1 MTEDKVKEILITR
14 PLLPDFDEFC
24 TELKKIWDSRI
35 LTNQG
40 PNHASLEQNL
50 KNHLKVDGLYVYNNA
65 TIALLIAIKAL
76 DLKGE
81 VIVTPFTFSATVHA
95 IEWCGLTP
103 VFCDIDPETLC
114 IDPSKIENLITPNTC
129 AIMAVHVY
137 GIPCDVK
144 KIQAIA
150 DKHNLK
156 IIYDAAHAFGVE
168 IDGVGIG
175 NFGDLS
181 VFSFHATKF
190 FNTAEGGAITYKDK
204 SLKDKLYLLRNF
216 GIKSEEEILLSGIN
230 GKMNE
235 FQALL
240 GLKNLEILESERE
253 KRKNIYDLYQ
263 SFLGKIEGIK
273 FVISDISSTSYQ
285 YFPILI
291 DKVKFGKS
299 RDEVFLK
306 LREHKIFAR
315 KYFYPLCSDY
325 ECYSELASANPD
337 LLPIAQKSSQE
348 ILCLPF
354 HGNLT
359 SDDVRRIS
367 NIITS

>member
-1 MTEDKVKEILITR
+1 MTEDKVKEIFITR
-14 PLLPDFDEFC
+14 PLLPDFNEFC
-24 TELKKIWDSRI
+24 DELRKIWDSRI

-40 PNHASLEQNL
+40 PNHNSLEQSL
-50 KNHLKVDGLYVYNNA
+50 KNHLKVDGLYIYNNA

-76 DLKGE
+76 GLKGE

-95 IEWCGLTP
+95 IEWSGLTP

-114 IDPSKIENLITPNTC
+114 IDPNRIEALITPNTC
-129 AIMAVHVY
+129 AIMPVHVY

-144 KIQAIA
+144 TIQEIA

-156 IIYDAAHAFGVE
+156 VMYDAAHAFGVE

-190 FNTAEGGAITYKDK
+190 FNTAEGGAITYKNTA
-204 SLKDKLYLLRNF
+204 LKDKLYLLRNF
-216 GIKSEEEILLSGIN
+216 GIKGEEEILMSGIN

-240 GLKNLEILESERE
+240 GLKNLQNLEIE
-253 KRKNIYDLYQ
+253 KDKRRKIYDLYK
-263 SFLGKIEGIK
+263 SFLGKVDGIK
-273 FVISDISSTSYQ
+273 LVISDSVGGSQQ

-291 DKVKFGKS
+291 EKSKFGKS

-306 LREHKIFAR
+306 LRENKILAR

-325 ECYSELASANPD
+325 ECYKDLASANQD
-337 LLPIAQKSSQE
+337 LLPVARKASQE
-348 ILCLPF
+348 ILCLPY

-359 SDDVRRIS
+359 SDDIGRIS
-367 NIITS
+367 NIILS